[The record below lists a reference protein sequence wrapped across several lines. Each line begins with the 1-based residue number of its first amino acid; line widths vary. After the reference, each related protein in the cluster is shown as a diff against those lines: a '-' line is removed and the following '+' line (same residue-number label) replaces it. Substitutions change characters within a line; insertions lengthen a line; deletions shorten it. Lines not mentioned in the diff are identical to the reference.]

1 MKRSKIAHTLIAA
14 CLITC
19 FAPLFS
25 LAGDPAI
32 SQITVR
38 QRWPWSRLVDI
49 DYVLTGDATQRVD
62 IAVTANNGSVPLAL
76 QSGSLTGDLYD
87 VAPGMRRI
95 VWDPTK
101 ASRTRKILPRFQVSL
116 ETRPV
121 PLYMIV
127 DLTNAVGTLPN
138 IEYVYEAD
146 LVTNKWGSW
155 VRNPVTNAGA
165 VVESVIWTGVTNDPA
180 YRTDR
185 LVLRRVPAGSYT
197 KGGDGYTAYPGTQG
211 KACYAG
217 VFEVTQK
224 QWELVTG
231 NKPSY
236 FKVEG
241 AGRPLENE
249 LYNDIRG
256 ATNSVPPVNW
266 PGTDTYVSPTSFLG
280 LLRAKTGLSDFDLPT
295 ETQWE
300 YLCRAGTATV
310 FNDGE
315 ADAKYD
321 GTRDGNNGNTNS
333 SLAVLGRYR
342 WNDGQYWDG
351 TAWNMPTTASG
362 PTNGTAIV
370 GSYRPNAWGL
380 YDMHGNVFEWCLD
393 AGTGGNRIQRGGGW
407 NSLASECRST
417 YVYAYIKPDQSN
429 IAGGLRLVRVLQ

>member
-1 MKRSKIAHTLIAA
+1 MKRSKIACTLIAA
-14 CLITC
+14 NLIAC
-19 FAPLFS
+19 FVQTS
-25 LAGDPAI
+25 LAADHAI

-87 VAPGMRRI
+87 VEPGMRRI

-101 ASRTRKILPRFQVSL
+101 ASHTRKILPRFQVSL
-116 ETRPV
+116 EPVPV

-127 DLTNAVGTLPN
+127 DLTNSVGTLPN

-155 VRNPVTNAGA
+155 VRNPVTNAGK

-180 YRTDR
+180 YRTDK
-185 LVLRRVPAGSYT
+185 LVLRRIPTGSYT
-197 KGGDGYTAYPGTQG
+197 KGGDGETAYPGTKG

-224 QWELVTG
+224 QWQLIKG
-231 NKPSY
+231 NTSSS

-241 AGRPLENE
+241 AGRPLESE
-249 LYNDIRG
+249 IYNDIRG

-266 PGTDTYVSPTSFLG
+266 PDTDTYVSPTSFLG
-280 LLRAKTGLSDFDLPT
+280 LLRAKTGLNDFDLPT
-295 ETQWE
+295 QAQWE
-300 YLCRAGTATV
+300 YVCRAGTATV
-310 FNDGE
+310 FNDGKTNVYYYGSE
-315 ADAKYD
+315 P
-321 GTRDGNNGNTNS
+321 GNNGNTNS

-342 WNDGQYWDG
+342 WNEGQYWDG
-351 TAWNMPTTASG
+351 TAWNMPTSDSG

-370 GSYRPNAWGL
+370 GSYLPNAWGL
-380 YDMHGNVFEWCLD
+380 YDMHGNVFEYCLD
-393 AGTGGNRIQRGGGW
+393 AATGGNRIQRGGGW
-407 NSLASECRST
+407 NSAASDCRSVF
-417 YVYAYIKPDQSN
+417 VYSYIKPDARNSA
-429 IAGGLRLVRVLQ
+429 AGFRLVRLLP